1 MEVILLEK
9 MKKLGDIGQTVRVK
23 PGYARNY
30 LFPNKM
36 AIRATK
42 ENIEFFDKQK
52 EQLNKAN
59 SEKIKI
65 AKEMLLKVSND
76 VKIYREASEQGALFG
91 SVTSRDVV
99 NEINNNSDL
108 NLKAKDFTIKQ
119 IIKNIG
125 DFSGTLSLHP
135 EVSKKVI
142 IIVKTSENNWFYFN
156 LIILSTIL

>member
-9 MKKLGDIGQTVRVK
+9 MKKLGDIGQTISVK

-52 EQLNKAN
+52 EELNKAN
-59 SEKIKI
+59 TEKIKI
-65 AKEMLLKVSND
+65 AKEMLLKVSNE

-91 SVTSRDVV
+91 SVTARDVI
-99 NEINNNSDL
+99 NELNVVDDL
-108 NLKAKDFTIKQ
+108 SLKTKDLIIKQ
-119 IIKNIG
+119 VVKNVG
-125 DFSGTLSLHP
+125 EYTGTLILHP
-135 EVSKKVI
+135 EVTKEIKISV
-142 IIVKTSENNWFYFN
+142 
-156 LIILSTIL
+156 LSTEK

>member
-9 MKKLGDIGQTVRVK
+9 MKKLGDIGQTVSVK

-52 EQLNKAN
+52 EELNKAN
-59 SEKIKI
+59 TEKIKI
-65 AKEMLLKVSND
+65 AKEMLLKVSNE

-91 SVTSRDVV
+91 SVTARDVI
-99 NEINNNSDL
+99 NELNVVDDL
-108 NLKAKDFTIKQ
+108 SLKTKDLIIKQ
-119 IIKNIG
+119 VVKNVG
-125 DFSGTLSLHP
+125 EYTGTLILHP
-135 EVSKKVI
+135 EVTKEIKISV
-142 IIVKTSENNWFYFN
+142 
-156 LIILSTIL
+156 LSTEK